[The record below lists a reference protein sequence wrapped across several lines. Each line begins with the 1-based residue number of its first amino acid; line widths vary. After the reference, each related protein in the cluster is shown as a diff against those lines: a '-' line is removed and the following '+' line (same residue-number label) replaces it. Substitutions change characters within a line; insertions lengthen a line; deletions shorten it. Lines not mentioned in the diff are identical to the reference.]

1 MTDPVSRLALARAVL
16 ISADIEEQLTARN
29 EHGTRPLVAV
39 LAKARREAAEALTL
53 LVDVDPNQPADVT
66 KLQNEVRRFAD
77 LVRWLKEIVAAGL
90 DDRFEVNDAER
101 DELEDGWASCLAT
114 EGWTHDR
121 YIDRGRA
128 GAHRRRD
135 GSFARGTEPGRAG
148 QPEPDDR

>member
-53 LVDVDPNQPADVT
+53 LVDADAENAPDLRR
-66 KLQNEVRRFAD
+66 LQNEVRRFAD

-101 DELEDGWASCLAT
+101 DELEEIVAPPGEAMTIEQIAEMQRL
-114 EGWTHDR
+114 GLMPGN
-121 YIDRGRA
+121 GRMDA
-128 GAHRRRD
+128 
-135 GSFARGTEPGRAG
+135 
-148 QPEPDDR
+148 

>member
-101 DELEDGWASCLAT
+101 DELEEIVAPPGEAMTIEQIAEMQRL
-114 EGWTHDR
+114 GLMPGN
-121 YIDRGRA
+121 GRMDA
-128 GAHRRRD
+128 
-135 GSFARGTEPGRAG
+135 
-148 QPEPDDR
+148 